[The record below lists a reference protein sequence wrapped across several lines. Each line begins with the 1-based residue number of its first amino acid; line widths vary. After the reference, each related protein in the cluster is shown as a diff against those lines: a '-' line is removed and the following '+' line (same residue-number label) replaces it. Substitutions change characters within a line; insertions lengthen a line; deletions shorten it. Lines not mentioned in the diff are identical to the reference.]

1 MLNLIC
7 KFNITEYL
15 VDFNMFLKKFMF
27 FFGGLLLFMKQP
39 DTCCQAA

>member
-15 VDFNMFLKKFMF
+15 VDFNMFFKKFMI
-27 FFGGLLLFMKQP
+27 FFGGLLLFMQ
-39 DTCCQAA
+39 

>member
-15 VDFNMFLKKFMF
+15 VDFNMFFKK
-27 FFGGLLLFMKQP
+27 GRVNLL
-39 DTCCQAA
+39 

>member
-15 VDFNMFLKKFMF
+15 VDFNMFFQRIAIS
-27 FFGGLLLFMKQP
+27 FGSLLLFIQQP